1 MQEIISNRNQ
11 EKINTKTPFV
21 LWFTGLS
28 GAGKSTLSDKIYEYF
43 AQKNLRVE
51 RLDGDSVRE
60 IFPNIGFSREER
72 NEHVKRM
79 AFIASM
85 LERNNIIVIA
95 SFISPYNE
103 SREFAR
109 KLCNNYIEV
118 FVSASIDECKKR
130 DVKGLYKKAKN
141 GEIKN
146 FTGIDDPYEIPRNP
160 ELVINTEKFSESECI
175 RQILDYIKN
184 YSGVKMNQENIED

>member
-1 MQEIISNRNQ
+1 MQEVRLNHTQ
-11 EKINTKTPFV
+11 EKLNAKIPFV

-28 GAGKSTLSDKIYEYF
+28 GAGKSTLSDKIYEYL
-43 AQKNLRVE
+43 AEKNLRVE
-51 RLDGDSVRE
+51 RLDGDSVRG
-60 IFPNIGFSREER
+60 ILPNIGFNREER

-79 AFIASM
+79 GFIASM
-85 LERNNIIVIA
+85 LERNSIIVIA

-109 KLCNNYIEV
+109 KLCNNFIEV

-130 DVKGLYKKAKN
+130 DIKGLYMKAQN

-146 FTGIDDPYEIPRNP
+146 FTGIDDPYEIPQKP
-160 ELVINTEKFSESECI
+160 ELVINTEKFSESECVK
-175 RQILDYIKN
+175 QILDHIKK
-184 YSGVKMNQENIED
+184 YL